1 MSDLLAE
8 ARREILS
15 KSCGEIERETAFKWA
30 ARAVAAYTI
39 FRETRLHRWLRDSE
53 RYLDEAFE
61 HAALQT
67 APGRRYALCASG
79 STSTSLAGSSAPRG

>member
-53 RYLDEAFE
+53 QYLDEAFE
-61 HAALQT
+61 HAAL
-67 APGRRYALCASG
+67 ADGSGEALRAVREWVHQYI
-79 STSTSLAGSSAPRG
+79 PRGL

>member
-1 MSDLLAE
+1 MSNLLAE

-67 APGRRYALCASG
+67 APGEALRAVREWVHQYI
-79 STSTSLAGSSAPRG
+79 PRGL